1 MFVESNLTGLSSTQC
16 NNQYPT
22 KKILTKIAQFTE
34 NNKNIKAILAT
45 MSLYF
50 RQTTFILEAKPTA
63 TNRSISQ

>member
-22 KKILTKIAQFTE
+22 KKMLTKIDQSAK
-34 NNKNIKAILAT
+34 NDKNIKAILAT

-50 RQTTFILEAKPTA
+50 RQTTLILEAKPTA